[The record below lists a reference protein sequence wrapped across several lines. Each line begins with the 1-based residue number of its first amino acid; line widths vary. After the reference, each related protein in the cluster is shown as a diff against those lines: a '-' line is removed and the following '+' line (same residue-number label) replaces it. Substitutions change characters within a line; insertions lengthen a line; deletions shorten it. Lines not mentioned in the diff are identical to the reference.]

1 MPGKD
6 KSESTSTV
14 NGAADQ
20 PAFSLIAREKLLQ
33 LYSTMIKCRI
43 LEERLSFFA
52 QRDAS
57 GAGEAGAREA
67 TLVGATIDLGRGDAI
82 VPVRWQFLAGLAHGP
97 LPERTVKLPGA
108 GSRGRSKV
116 PAELPF
122 DAAIRA
128 AQIRKRKRSRKIV
141 VVLAEAAESEAPAW
155 RKALVLAVRQKLP
168 IVCVL
173 QGRGLRTV
181 RDGMAGE
188 RAEAHQP
195 RVAVKDLP
203 AIVVDGDDAIAVYRV
218 AYEAIARARRG
229 LGPTLIECEPY
240 CVENGTKSRKAGSQ
254 RDPAL
259 EPSNRTD
266 SLANMEAY
274 LRGKG
279 LWDFDAREHI
289 VAAMAEELDRNGRAS
304 AQGLRRPNLFAGR

>member
-33 LYSTMIKCRI
+33 IYTTMVKCRI
-43 LEERLSFFA
+43 LEERLGMFA

-57 GAGEAGAREA
+57 GSGKAAAREA
-67 TLVGATIDLGRGDAI
+67 TLVGATVDLGRGDAI
-82 VPVRWQFLAGLAHGP
+82 VPDRWQILAGLANGTVP
-97 LPERTVKLPGA
+97 QRTLKLLSNGA
-108 GSRGRSKV
+108 GSRRSVKV

-122 DAAIRA
+122 EVAIRA
-128 AQIRKRKRSRKIV
+128 AQIRKQKRSRKIV
-141 VVLAEAAESEAPAW
+141 VALADVEQASAPAW
-155 RKALVLAVRQKLP
+155 RKALALAVRQKLP

-173 QGRGLRTV
+173 QGRGPATV
-181 RDGMAGE
+181 AGE
-188 RAEAHQP
+188 ATEAGAEARP
-195 RVAVKDLP
+195 RVAVKGLP

-240 CVENGTKSRKAGSQ
+240 FVENEAKSRKAGPQ
-254 RDPAL
+254 RPPAP
-259 EPSNRTD
+259 EAAHRSD
-266 SLANMEAY
+266 SIANMEAY

-279 LWDFDAREHI
+279 LFIAQARRRIAADF
-289 VAAMAEELDRNGRAS
+289 AAELDRFGDARFR
-304 AQGLRRPNLFAGR
+304 G

>member
-6 KSESTSTV
+6 KSESTSKA

-33 LYSTMIKCRI
+33 IYTTMVKCRI
-43 LEERLSFFA
+43 LEERLGMFA

-57 GAGEAGAREA
+57 GSGKAAAREA
-67 TLVGATIDLGRGDAI
+67 TLVGATVDLGRGDAI
-82 VPVRWQFLAGLAHGP
+82 VPDRWQILAGLANGTVP
-97 LPERTVKLPGA
+97 QRTLKLLSNGA
-108 GSRGRSKV
+108 GSRRSVKV

-122 DAAIRA
+122 EVAIRA
-128 AQIRKRKRSRKIV
+128 AQIRKQKRSRKIV
-141 VVLAEAAESEAPAW
+141 VALADVEQASAPAW
-155 RKALVLAVRQKLP
+155 RKALALAVRQKLP

-173 QGRGLRTV
+173 QGRGLATV
-181 RDGMAGE
+181 PDGVAGAT
-188 RAEAHQP
+188 AEAHQL
-195 RVAVKDLP
+195 RIAVKGLP

-240 CVENGTKSRKAGSQ
+240 FVENEAKSRKAGPQ
-254 RDPAL
+254 RPPAP
-259 EPSNRTD
+259 EAAHRSD
-266 SLANMEAY
+266 SIANMEAY

-279 LWDFDAREHI
+279 LFIAQARRRIAADF
-289 VAAMAEELDRNGRAS
+289 AAELDRFGDARFR
-304 AQGLRRPNLFAGR
+304 G